1 MESMQPDKSAPPAKI
16 AVALLLIV
24 TIVGAIV
31 FSLSTLT
38 DEIEEHYHIFHP
50 QAKKVDDHGKSGSN
64 LIFLIALYPILSV
77 IGLLL
82 VIPLLMYITDH
93 SPFQRLNLL
102 NPFHFAKLLKMV
114 YTAWSQ
120 AENGKMKSK
129 DM

>member
-1 MESMQPDKSAPPAKI
+1 MDMMQADKSAPPAKI

-82 VIPLLMYITDH
+82 VIPLLIVTH
-93 SPFQRLNLL
+93 SPGSTSLR
-102 NPFHFAKLLKMV
+102 KLTCA
-114 YTAWSQ
+114 TASAPQTSSGMSSSSSGW
-120 AENGKMKSK
+120 
-129 DM
+129 